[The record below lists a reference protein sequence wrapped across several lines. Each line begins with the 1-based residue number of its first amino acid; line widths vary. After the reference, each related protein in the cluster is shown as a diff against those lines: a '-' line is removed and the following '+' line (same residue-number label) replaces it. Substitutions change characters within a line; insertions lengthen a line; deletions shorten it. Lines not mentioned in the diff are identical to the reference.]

1 MDNPNQVDQKVKNN
15 PLLPK
20 IIQEISQAQEGTLK
34 RQELIKKF
42 ESESKKKD
50 RKEHKLIVYIAR
62 MGHPRNANPINP
74 DDIAPIGS
82 ILQSFSGADVI
93 DLIIHSPGGDGNTAE
108 KIVDMCRSYLPTKGQ
123 FKVIVPNKAKSAAT
137 LIALGADEIIMG
149 YSSELGP
156 IDAQIPVNVS
166 GVVQYISAQS
176 FIDARNDLIK
186 NTHEAIDNKKPYQA
200 YLQLLTTIDVAFVK
214 ECERAMNF
222 ARNVGSRFLS
232 RYMLGSMKN
241 KKEREDLALKIADTL
256 SSAQTYL
263 SHGRMITAK
272 DIASHGVLKK
282 LKIENLDQTN
292 VLWNII
298 WEIYMRSEVYLSI
311 NSNPQQIKAKLFESA
326 DSSLIAAG

>member
-1 MDNPNQVDQKVKNN
+1 MDNPNQIDQKVKNN

-20 IIQEISQAQEGTLK
+20 IIQEISQAQEGTFK
-34 RQELIKKF
+34 RRELIEKF
-42 ESESKKKD
+42 EIESKKKD

-82 ILQSFSGADVI
+82 ILQSFSGTEVI

-123 FKVIVPNKAKSAAT
+123 FNVIVPNKAKSAAT
-137 LIALGADEIIMG
+137 LIALGSNKIIMG

-166 GVVQYISAQS
+166 GIVQYISAQS
-176 FIDARNDLIK
+176 FIDAKNDLVK
-186 NTHEAIDNKKPYQA
+186 KTHEAIDNKKPYQA
-200 YLQLLTTIDVAFVK
+200 YLQLLTTIDVAFVE

-232 RYMLGSMKN
+232 KYMLENMKN
-241 KKEREDLALKIADTL
+241 KIKREDLASKIAGTL
-256 SSAQTYL
+256 SSAETYL

-272 DIASHGVLKK
+272 DISAHEDLKK
-282 LKIENLDQTN
+282 LKIEYLDQKN
-292 VLWNII
+292 DLWNII
-298 WEIYMRSEVYLSI
+298 WEIYMRSEVFLSI
-311 NSNPQQIKAKLFESA
+311 NPNPQQTKAKLFESA
-326 DSSLIAAG
+326 DSSLITTG

>member
-1 MDNPNQVDQKVKNN
+1 MDNPNHVDQKVKNN

-222 ARNVGSRFLS
+222 ARNVGSRFLN
-232 RYMLGSMKN
+232 RYMLG
-241 KKEREDLALKIADTL
+241 
-256 SSAQTYL
+256 
-263 SHGRMITAK
+263 
-272 DIASHGVLKK
+272 
-282 LKIENLDQTN
+282 
-292 VLWNII
+292 
-298 WEIYMRSEVYLSI
+298 
-311 NSNPQQIKAKLFESA
+311 
-326 DSSLIAAG
+326 